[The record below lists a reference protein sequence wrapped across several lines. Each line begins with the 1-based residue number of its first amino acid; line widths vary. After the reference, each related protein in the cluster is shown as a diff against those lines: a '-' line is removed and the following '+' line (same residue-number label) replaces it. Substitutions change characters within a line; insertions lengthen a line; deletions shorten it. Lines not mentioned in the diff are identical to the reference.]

1 MSGGSAAAP
10 YLSSC
15 TVPSYLSTHFNFLHN
30 AKEFVKTF
38 DFDEPVILCFIYV
51 CTLGDSKFF
60 RLQGIKV
67 L

>member
-38 DFDEPVILCFIYV
+38 DFDELVVLTCNFILKYWNDNIQSLKLPF
-51 CTLGDSKFF
+51 
-60 RLQGIKV
+60 
-67 L
+67 

>member
-15 TVPSYLSTHFNFLHN
+15 TVPSYLSTHFNFLYN

-38 DFDEPVILCFIYV
+38 DFDELVLWQQGLWSFQGRDTKLERILA
-51 CTLGDSKFF
+51 KN
-60 RLQGIKV
+60 
-67 L
+67 